1 MHSHAMPA
9 GSGGWMVCQCRH
21 SKQEQVNAW
30 LYQYCMHLIVI
41 ECQDIILY
49 LACSSQL
56 FYELGMRLTNTGLH
70 STVHPTALF
79 ETALENLIS
88 LFLCVYICTA
98 LENFISFFFPNC
110 STTPQIR
117 GTHMQR
123 WHTCTVTTHTH
134 THTHTHTQYF
144 CNARIAGLGKINFS
158 KNFAVIQYLTPLLSL
173 LAMTT
178 GPGPHSPLLSSSN
191 LQ

>member
-56 FYELGMRLTNTGLH
+56 FYELGMRLTNTGWH
-70 STVHPTALF
+70 STVHPTALSDSPWESYLSLSMCIHMYSPWEF
-79 ETALENLIS
+79 Y
-88 LFLCVYICTA
+88 LFLLPQLLNHSTDKGNTHAEMAYMYSCTMAAIQIKGTARWINLLYIH
-98 LENFISFFFPNC
+98 E
-110 STTPQIR
+110 
-117 GTHMQR
+117 
-123 WHTCTVTTHTH
+123 
-134 THTHTHTQYF
+134 
-144 CNARIAGLGKINFS
+144 
-158 KNFAVIQYLTPLLSL
+158 
-173 LAMTT
+173 
-178 GPGPHSPLLSSSN
+178 
-191 LQ
+191 

>member
-9 GSGGWMVCQCRH
+9 GSGGWMVCQCGH

-56 FYELGMRLTNTGLH
+56 FYELGMRLTNTGWH
-70 STVHPTALF
+70 STVHPTALSDSPW
-79 ETALENLIS
+79 ESYLS
-88 LFLCVYICTA
+88 LSMCIHMYSPWEFYL
-98 LENFISFFFPNC
+98 FFPNC

-117 GTHMQR
+117 GTTLDQDPLPMSCPPPHPHINT
-123 WHTCTVTTHTH
+123 HTIPYIVSLVCVTTIMQQSHH
-134 THTHTHTQYF
+134 
-144 CNARIAGLGKINFS
+144 N
-158 KNFAVIQYLTPLLSL
+158 
-173 LAMTT
+173 
-178 GPGPHSPLLSSSN
+178 
-191 LQ
+191 